1 MKKTNDLTL
10 LGVMTAIILIM
21 IIVPGLG
28 FIPVGT
34 MNATIVHIPVIILAI
49 VKGPKMGA
57 ILGAV
62 FGIASII
69 NNLLR
74 PVVTSYIF
82 INPVV
87 SVFPRVMIGLVAGI
101 LFGVLNKLIKNNS
114 VSVGISAAVGSL
126 VNTVGVLSLTFILYG
141 RGFLEATGRTGST
154 IIGTLLTIASTNGV
168 VEMILAI
175 VISTPIALALLKLEK
190 RGN

>member
-1 MKKTNDLTL
+1 
-10 LGVMTAIILIM
+10 
-21 IIVPGLG
+21 
-28 FIPVGT
+28 